1 MFDKVNVILGVPID
15 NLDMQETVDRILEMV
30 EDFKKDRR
38 ARLVAT
44 VNVDFLVNSLGW
56 AIGKVR
62 HPELLDILRRADLV
76 TPDGMPV
83 VWLSRFLTK
92 KGLKERVT
100 GADLVPELAKACAKS
115 GKKIFMLGGKGD
127 VGQRA
132 ADILLKDNPN
142 LKFAGISSPF
152 VYVEGEALLGAEE
165 EDLPILEEIN
175 SSEADILLIAFGNP
189 KQEVWFERNRYKL
202 KVPVSIGIGGT
213 FEFITGSVS
222 RAPVWMQKSG
232 LEWVYRITQ
241 DPKRLWKRYFTG
253 FLKLG
258 MMTLPL
264 VIRHFF
270 SKGIEKEESGLTTF
284 TNNKF
289 ALTLKF
295 PRIVNSTNVEKSHSV
310 IFDKVT
316 ESETNVIVDLSQV
329 EYFDVSGLGM
339 FMSIRRQV
347 KARNKEFFIIGLNE
361 KVKGSFLV
369 NRIWDTLERE
379 VLLNEN
385 EVFKKLKE
393 KGSMPGFYF
402 LITIRDG
409 FGVVKFVGRL
419 DSFYACEF
427 NCESFVDKLG
437 SKNYVFDMEELD
449 FVDSTGLGTI
459 LKIYKHLTKNNQ
471 KMVLCSLNEGVSQ
484 LLKITKLIKVFTITN
499 DLKSAE
505 KKLNPKNL
513 FN

>member
-1 MFDKVNVILGVPID
+1 MFDKINVILGVPID
-15 NLDMQETVDRILEMV
+15 NLDMQETVGRILEMV
-30 EDFKKDRR
+30 EEFKKDRR

-62 HPELLDILRRADLV
+62 HPELLDILRRSDLV

-83 VWLSRFLTK
+83 VWLSRFLTR

-100 GADLVPELAKACAKS
+100 GADLVPELAKACAKTD
-115 GKKIFMLGGKGD
+115 KKLFLLGGKGN

-132 ADILLKDNPN
+132 ADILQKNNPDLKI
-142 LKFAGISSPF
+142 AGISSPF

-175 SSEADILLIAFGNP
+175 TSGADILLIAFGNP

-232 LEWVYRITQ
+232 LEWIYRITQ
-241 DPKRLWKRYFTG
+241 DPKRLWKRYFIG

-258 MMTLPL
+258 IMTIPL
-264 VIRHFF
+264 VVRHFF
-270 SKGIEKEESGLTTF
+270 AKGIEKEETGLPTC
-284 TNNKF
+284 TNKKF
-289 ALTLKF
+289 ALTFKF
-295 PRIVNSTNVEKSHSV
+295 PKVMNSVSVEKSHS
-310 IFDKVT
+310 IILEKL
-316 ESETNVIVDLSQV
+316 EENETNVIVDLSDV

-339 FMSIRRQV
+339 FMSLRRQV
-347 KARNKEFFIIGLNE
+347 HARKKEFFIVGLNE
-361 KVKGSFLV
+361 RVKGSFLV

-379 VLLNEN
+379 VLPNEN
-385 EVFKKLKE
+385 DVFKKLKE

-402 LITIRDG
+402 LITMKDG
-409 FGVVKFVGRL
+409 YGVVKLVGRL
-419 DSFYACEF
+419 DSFYASEF
-427 NCESFVDKLG
+427 NFDSFVEKLG
-437 SKNYVFDMEELD
+437 NKNYIFDMEELT

-459 LKIYKHLTKNNQ
+459 LKIYKHFTRNKQ
-471 KMVLCSLNEGVSQ
+471 TMILCSLNEGVTQ
-484 LLKITKLIKVFTITN
+484 LLKITKLIKVFKIT
-499 DLKSAE
+499 DSLKSAE
-505 KKLNPKNL
+505 KKINS
-513 FN
+513 

>member
-15 NLDMQETVDRILEMV
+15 NLDMNETVDKILEMI
-30 EDFKKDRR
+30 EEFKKDRR

-62 HPELLDILRRADLV
+62 HPELLDILRRSDLV

-83 VWLSRFLTK
+83 VWLSRLLTK

-100 GADLVPELAKACAKS
+100 GADLVPELAKACAKA

-127 VGQRA
+127 VGQQA

-175 SSEADILLIAFGNP
+175 SSGADILLIAFGNP

-222 RAPVWMQKSG
+222 RAPVWMQRSG
-232 LEWVYRITQ
+232 LEWIYRMTQ
-241 DPKRLWKRYFTG
+241 DPKRLWKRYFIG

-264 VIRHFF
+264 LTRHFF
-270 SKGIEKEESGLTTF
+270 SKGIEKEESNLPTC

-289 ALTLKF
+289 ALTFKF
-295 PRIVNSTNVEKSHSV
+295 PKVVNSVNVEKTHSM
-310 IFDKVT
+310 IYEKVMGDA
-316 ESETNVIVDLSQV
+316 TNVIVDLSDV

-339 FMSIRRQV
+339 FMSLRRQV
-347 KARNKEFFIIGLNE
+347 KARKKEFFIIGLNE

-379 VLLNEN
+379 VLANEN
-385 EVFKKLKE
+385 DVFKKLKE

-402 LITIRDG
+402 LITMKDG
-409 FGVVKFVGRL
+409 FGVVKLVGRL
-419 DSFYACEF
+419 DSFYASEF
-427 NCESFVDKLG
+427 NYESFVEKLG
-437 SKNYVFDMEELD
+437 NKNYIFDMEELD

-459 LKIYKHLTKNNQ
+459 LKIYKHFARNNQ
-471 KMVLCSLNEGVSQ
+471 KMVLCSLNEGVTQ
-484 LLKITKLIKVFTITN
+484 LLKITKLIKVFKITDN
-499 DLKSAE
+499 LNTAE
-505 KKLNPKNL
+505 KKINS
-513 FN
+513 